1 MNDLNKLDE
10 MLEMKYWRDRTR
22 QCEQLLDE
30 AILLIQDKDQ
40 QIKDLKDALQT
51 ARRRAE
57 QRDEYKLNRIVTG
70 TPVFPRSR
78 SY

>member
-10 MLEMKYWRDRTR
+10 ILEMKYWRDRTR
-22 QCEQLLDE
+22 EVEKLLDE
-30 AILLIQDKDQ
+30 AIVIIQDKEQ

-57 QRDEYKLNRIVTG
+57 QREEYKLNRVVTG
-70 TPVFPRSR
+70 TPIFPRGR